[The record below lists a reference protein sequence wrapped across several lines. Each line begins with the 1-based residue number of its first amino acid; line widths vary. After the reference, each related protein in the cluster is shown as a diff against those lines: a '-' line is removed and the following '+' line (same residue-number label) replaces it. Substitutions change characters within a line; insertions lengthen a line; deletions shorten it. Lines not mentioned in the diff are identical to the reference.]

1 MILTKRQSEHGVGII
16 THNIYRVSIK
26 SLQGTYH
33 LPDLPISRRVLQ
45 NLKTQKQVGI

>member
-26 SLQGTYH
+26 SLQGAY
-33 LPDLPISRRVLQ
+33 LPIISRSVLK
-45 NLKTQKQVGI
+45 NWKTQKQVLGPR